1 MKLVRRSCFKIF
13 HLSANILGANEVQVE
28 SPHPYENNRD
38 VYTVV
43 EMSGATGYTVTFDEQ
58 SSTEQ
63 NYRYVRFYRSDDQ
76 LEFWGE
82 DKYSGRYQGSS
93 KNFPGT
99 GGRPALTIP
108 ADRFVVRF
116 HSDGYNTDW
125 GYTITVTKSTV
136 APLVGGPSK
145 YLQPLYFD
153 FLSLRRSV

>member
-1 MKLVRRSCFKIF
+1 M
-13 HLSANILGANEVQVE
+13 VE

-108 ADRFVVRF
+108 ADRFVVHF